1 MARTRHAL
9 TLDMIGIP
17 LGATLT
23 FVGKP
28 EEKCIVANL
37 NPPKLV
43 YKDSVYWMTP
53 LVKLVL
59 EVPDQY
65 APQPAQ
71 NLVYKGET
79 LAERRERFEKYHTY
93 HLG

>member
-1 MARTRHAL
+1 MPARHAL

-28 EEKCIVANL
+28 DEKCVVANL

-43 YKDSVYWMTP
+43 YKDCVYLMTP
-53 LVKLVL
+53 LVKMVL
-59 EVPDQY
+59 EIPDHI
-65 APQPAQ
+65 APQPAHK
-71 NLVYKGET
+71 LVYEGKT
-79 LAERRERFEKYHTY
+79 LAARREEFEEYHTH
-93 HLG
+93 HLE